1 MERDMP
7 IKGLKDNAV
16 KTSVAQLNARL
27 ADMLALKLALKQ
39 AHWNVKGPAF
49 IAVHELLDAV
59 AGRVD
64 DASDTMAERVQVL
77 GGVALGTVETVAKA
91 ATVKPYPTD
100 LVKETDHVQAICA
113 RIADLGAKMREAIT
127 DVTDAGDDGTADI
140 FVGVSRQLDKD
151 LWFLESHLGK

>member
-1 MERDMP
+1 MP

-16 KTSVAQLNARL
+16 KTSIAQLNGRL

-64 DASDTMAERVQVL
+64 EASDVMAERVQAL
-77 GGVALGTVETVAKA
+77 GGVALGTVETVAKV
-91 ATVKPYPTD
+91 ATVKPYPTN
-100 LVKETDHVQAICA
+100 LVKETDHVEAVCA
-113 RIADLGAKMREAIT
+113 RIADLGAKVREAIAE
-127 DVTDAGDDGTADI
+127 VTGAGDDGTADI
-140 FVGVSRQLDKD
+140 FVGISRQLDKD
-151 LWFLESHLGK
+151 MWFLESHLGT

>member
-1 MERDMP
+1 MP
-7 IKGLKDNAV
+7 IKGLKDNAI
-16 KTSVAQLNARL
+16 KTSTAQLNARL

-64 DASDTMAERVQVL
+64 DQADTMAERIQTL
-77 GGVALGTVETVAKA
+77 GGVALGTVEIVAAEASVKA
-91 ATVKPYPTD
+91 YPTD
-100 LVKETDHVQAICA
+100 LVSEKDHIEAVCGRLGDLGGKIRQAIT
-113 RIADLGAKMREAIT
+113 E
-127 DVTDAGDDGTADI
+127 VTAAGDDGTADI

-151 LWFLESHLGK
+151 MWFLENHLGG

>member
-1 MERDMP
+1 MP

-39 AHWNVKGPAF
+39 AHWNVKGPGF

-59 AGRVD
+59 AGR
-64 DASDTMAERVQVL
+64 SEEQTDTMAERIQAL
-77 GGVALGTVETVAKA
+77 GGVALGTAEVVAA
-91 ATVKPYPTD
+91 GATVKAYPTD
-100 LVKETDHVQAICA
+100 LVSEKDHIEAICA
-113 RIADLGAKMREAIT
+113 RIADLGGKVREAIAQ
-127 DVTDAGDDGTADI
+127 VTDAGDDGTADI

-151 LWFLESHLGK
+151 MWFLESHLGR